1 MKAGMRRQWTRS
13 SRAYLAASGVL
24 AVLAA
29 LTVHHY
35 LSQAAAA
42 AGRVGPMTPVVE
54 AAKPIARGS
63 ELTAGSLRVASI
75 PRGYVPPGSFTS
87 AQQVTGRVALVD
99 LAVGEAVTET
109 RLARVRAGPVASLI
123 PEGYRA
129 FAVPTSLPPGAVV
142 AGDHVDV
149 LATYGAG
156 QLQADTVVDGAEVVL
171 VLGPT
176 SVSGSRGSGGIGLP
190 AGAVAATGQATL
202 VLLVTPEQEQRLAF
216 ARAFAVLDV
225 TVQPPPGT
233 G

>member
-1 MKAGMRRQWTRS
+1 MRRQWTRS

-24 AVLAA
+24 AVVAA

-35 LSQAAAA
+35 LSDAALA

-54 AAKPIARGS
+54 AAQPIARGS

-75 PRGYVPPGSFTS
+75 PRGYVPPESFTS
-87 AQQVTGRVALVD
+87 PQQVTGRVALVD

-129 FAVPTSLPPGAVV
+129 FAVPTTLPPGTVV
-142 AGDHVDV
+142 PGDHVDV

-176 SVSGSRGSGGIGLP
+176 SASGSRGSGGIGLP

>member
-1 MKAGMRRQWTRS
+1 MS
-13 SRAYLAASGVL
+13 
-24 AVLAA
+24 
-29 LTVHHY
+29 
-35 LSQAAAA
+35 
-42 AGRVGPMTPVVE
+42 P
-54 AAKPIARGS
+54 
-63 ELTAGSLRVASI
+63 
-75 PRGYVPPGSFTS
+75 
-87 AQQVTGRVALVD
+87 QQVTGRVALVD

-129 FAVPTSLPPGAVV
+129 FAVPTSLPPGTVV
-142 AGDHVDV
+142 PGDHVDV

-156 QLQADTVVDGAEVVL
+156 QLQADTVLDGAEVVL

-176 SVSGSRGSGGIGLP
+176 SASGSRGSGGIGLP
-190 AGAVAATGQATL
+190 AGAVAAGAQATL

>member
-13 SRAYLAASGVL
+13 SRAYLTASGVL
-24 AVLAA
+24 AVVAA

-35 LSQAAAA
+35 LSDAALA
-42 AGRVGPMTPVVE
+42 AGRVGPMTRVVE
-54 AAKPIARGS
+54 AAQPIARGS

-87 AQQVTGRVALVD
+87 PQQVTGRVALVD

-129 FAVPTSLPPGAVV
+129 FAVPTTLPAGAVA

-149 LATYGAG
+149 LATY
-156 QLQADTVVDGAEVVL
+156 
-171 VLGPT
+171 
-176 SVSGSRGSGGIGLP
+176 
-190 AGAVAATGQATL
+190 ATGQPHTETVVESVE
-202 VLLVTPEQEQRLAF
+202 VLLALGAGSLLPDPLGAAAGAQSDAAAAGVAQGPTLILLVSPDQEERLAY
-216 ARAFAVLDV
+216 ARAFADLAVAI
-225 TVQPPPGT
+225 
-233 G
+233 

>member
-1 MKAGMRRQWTRS
+1 
-13 SRAYLAASGVL
+13 
-24 AVLAA
+24 
-29 LTVHHY
+29 
-35 LSQAAAA
+35 
-42 AGRVGPMTPVVE
+42 
-54 AAKPIARGS
+54 
-63 ELTAGSLRVASI
+63 
-75 PRGYVPPGSFTS
+75 
-87 AQQVTGRVALVD
+87 VTGRVALVD

-129 FAVPTSLPPGAVV
+129 FAVPTSLPPGAIV

-176 SVSGSRGSGGIGLP
+176 SASGSRGNGVIGLP
-190 AGAVAATGQATL
+190 TGAVAATGQATL